1 MEIRKWFALG
11 LTLVILVMP
20 GCSKNDNNSPP
31 VVTSP
36 ATSTF
41 EPDVAKEWMDLCYR
55 AVKGSSISPP
65 VASRIYGFVGVTLY
79 EALVPGM
86 PEYVSL
92 MGQLDA
98 LNSLPQ
104 PTKNTLYDWPTV
116 ANNAVAT
123 VMTTLFTNA
132 PDSIRNEITSLRN
145 AWNVTRQ
152 AAVTAEVYDRS
163 VQLGLQMANSITTWA
178 DSDGYTEYNNC
189 AYTPPVGEGLWAP
202 TPPAFAAPLQPC
214 WGQLRT
220 FVLERNGS
228 VLQCDP
234 TAPPA
239 FSTDKTSVYYNEAM
253 QVYITSQTLTD
264 EQRAIANFWA
274 DGAKETGTPPGHWIS
289 IAGQLLVQQGMNLA
303 DAAEAYARAGIA
315 VHDAFIS
322 CWKAKY
328 QMNGM
333 RPITFVQAYID
344 ANWSPLLTTPNFPS
358 CTSGHSTSS
367 GAASG
372 ALEGFFGTVAFT
384 DHTHDARG
392 LPARS
397 FTSLQQAAD
406 EAAISRLYAG
416 IHYASDNDIGL
427 GQGNCLGNLI
437 NSKLHFRVP
446 ARGYSQDFN
455 LKE

>member
-1 MEIRKWFALG
+1 MEIRKQFALG
-11 LTLVILVMP
+11 LALVILVLP
-20 GCSKNDNNSPP
+20 GCSKNDNNTP
-31 VVTSP
+31 VITSK

-41 EPDVAKEWMDLCYR
+41 APDMAKEWMDLCYS

-86 PEYVSL
+86 PKHVSL
-92 MGQLDA
+92 GGQLDA

-104 PTKNTLYDWPTV
+104 PAQHTLYDWPTV
-116 ANNAVAT
+116 ANHAVAT
-123 VMTTLFTNA
+123 VMATLFSNA
-132 PDSIRNEITSLRN
+132 PDSIRNEITSMRDKWS
-145 AWNVTRQ
+145 ATRQ
-152 AAVTAEVYDRS
+152 AAVATAVYDRS
-163 VQLGLQMANSITTWA
+163 VQLGLQMASSITTWA
-178 DSDGYTEYNNC
+178 ASDGYAEYSNC
-189 AYTPPVGEGLWAP
+189 AYTPPVGEGLWVP
-202 TPPAFAAPLQPC
+202 TPPAFAVPLQPC

-234 TAPPA
+234 TPPPA
-239 FSTDKTSVYYNEAM
+239 FSTDTTSVYYQEAM
-253 QVYITSQTLTD
+253 QLYSISHTLTD

-274 DGAKETGTPPGHWIS
+274 DGATATGTPPGHWVS

-322 CWKAKY
+322 CWKTKY
-328 QMNGM
+328 YLNAM
-333 RPITFVQAYID
+333 RPITFVQAYVD
-344 ANWSPLLTTPNFPS
+344 KSWLPLLTTPNFPS
-358 CTSGHSTSS
+358 CPSGHSTSS
-367 GAASG
+367 GAASV
-372 ALEGFFGTVAFT
+372 ALDGFFGTVAFT
-384 DHTHDARG
+384 DHTHDALG

-427 GQGNCLGNLI
+427 VEGNCLGNLI
-437 NSKLHFRVP
+437 NSKLHFRAP
-446 ARGYSQDFN
+446 TQ
-455 LKE
+455 

>member
-1 MEIRKWFALG
+1 
-11 LTLVILVMP
+11 
-20 GCSKNDNNSPP
+20 
-31 VVTSP
+31 
-36 ATSTF
+36 
-41 EPDVAKEWMDLCYR
+41 
-55 AVKGSSISPP
+55 
-65 VASRIYGFVGVTLY
+65 
-79 EALVPGM
+79 
-86 PEYVSL
+86 
-92 MGQLDA
+92 MGQIDA

-104 PTKNTLYDWPTV
+104 PTRNALYDWPTV

-123 VMTTLFTNA
+123 VMMTFFTNA
-132 PDSIRNEITSLRN
+132 PDSIRNDIISLRD

-152 AAVTAEVYDRS
+152 AAVASEVYDRS
-163 VQLGLQMANSITTWA
+163 LQLGLQMANSITTWA
-178 DSDGYTEYNNC
+178 ASDGYTEYNNC
-189 AYTPPVGEGLWAP
+189 AYTPPVGEGLWVP

-214 WGQLRT
+214 WGQIRT

-228 VLQCDP
+228 ALQCDP

-239 FSTDKTSVYYNEAM
+239 FSTDTSSAYYEEAM
-253 QVYITSQTLTD
+253 QLYITSQTLTD

-322 CWKAKY
+322 GWKAKY
-328 QMNGM
+328 YFNAM

-344 ANWSPLLTTPNFPS
+344 ASWLPLLTTPNFPS

-367 GAASG
+367 GAAAE

-427 GQGNCLGNLI
+427 VQGSCLGNLI
-437 NSKLHFRVP
+437 NSKLHFRAA
-446 ARGYSQDFN
+446 ARMGITD
-455 LKE
+455 

>member
-11 LTLVILVMP
+11 LALVILVMP
-20 GCSKNDNNSPP
+20 GCSKNDNNSHP

-41 EPDVAKEWMDLCYR
+41 APDVAKEWMDLCYR

-65 VASRIYGFVGVTLY
+65 VASRIYGFVGVTMY

-92 MGQLDA
+92 VGQLDA

-104 PTKNTLYDWPTV
+104 PTRNTLYDWPTV

-123 VMTTLFTNA
+123 LMTTFFTNA
-132 PDSIRNEITSLRN
+132 PDSIRNEITSLRD

-152 AAVTAEVYDRS
+152 ASVAAAVYDRS
-163 VQLGLQMANSITTWA
+163 VQLGLQMANSITTWV
-178 DSDGYTEYNNC
+178 DSDGYADYNNC
-189 AYTPPVGEGLWAP
+189 AYTPPVGEGLWVP

-239 FSTDKTSVYYNEAM
+239 FSTDKTSVYYKEAM
-253 QVYITSQTLTD
+253 QLYITSQTLTD

-328 QMNGM
+328 QLNAM

-344 ANWSPLLTTPNFPS
+344 SNWSSLLTTPNFPS
-358 CTSGHSTSS
+358 CPSGHSTSS

-427 GQGNCLGNLI
+427 GQGSCLGNLI

-446 ARGYSQDFN
+446 TRGHS
-455 LKE
+455 

>member
-1 MEIRKWFALG
+1 
-11 LTLVILVMP
+11 
-20 GCSKNDNNSPP
+20 
-31 VVTSP
+31 
-36 ATSTF
+36 
-41 EPDVAKEWMDLCYR
+41 
-55 AVKGSSISPP
+55 
-65 VASRIYGFVGVTLY
+65 
-79 EALVPGM
+79 M

-92 MGQLDA
+92 VGQLDA
-98 LNSLPQ
+98 LNSRPQ
-104 PTKNTLYDWPTV
+104 PTRNTLYDWPTV

-132 PDSIRNEITSLRN
+132 PDSIRNEITTLRD

-152 AAVTAEVYDRS
+152 SAVAAEVYDRS
-163 VQLGLQMANSITTWA
+163 LQLGLQMANSIITWA
-178 DSDGYTEYNNC
+178 GSDGYTEYNNC
-189 AYTPPVGEGLWAP
+189 AYTPPVGEGLWVP

-228 VLQCDP
+228 ALQCDP

-239 FSTDKTSVYYNEAM
+239 FSTDKTSVYYKEAM
-253 QVYITSQTLTD
+253 QLYITSQTLTD

-274 DGAKETGTPPGHWIS
+274 DGATATGTPPGHWIS

-328 QMNGM
+328 QLNAM

-344 ANWSPLLTTPNFPS
+344 ATWSPLLTTPNFPS
-358 CTSGHSTSS
+358 CPSGHSTSS
-367 GAASG
+367 GAASV
-372 ALEGFFGTVAFT
+372 ALEGLFGTVAFT
-384 DHTHDARG
+384 DHTQDALG
-392 LPARS
+392 YPARS
-397 FTSLQQAAD
+397 FTSLQQAAN

-416 IHYASDNDIGL
+416 IHYSSDNDIGL
-427 GQGNCLGNLI
+427 VQGSCLGNLI
-437 NSKLHFRVP
+437 NSKLHFR
-446 ARGYSQDFN
+446 
-455 LKE
+455 